1 MATSSPPS
9 GPVQAISDGRG
20 RTLGSGTNAPIYKTN
35 FLVGNSNE
43 LDNELLEARIAV
55 ALEIDQTNRLLNTS
69 RSPERGR
76 SASCNLA
83 GIKRKVP
90 DKELR
95 TRWLN
100 GEWVQ
105 EYSPSRKHQNHL
117 CQLGF

>member
-1 MATSSPPS
+1 MATSSPPA

-20 RTLGSGTNAPIYKTN
+20 RTLGSGTNAPMYTTN

-55 ALEIDQTNRLLNTS
+55 ALEIDQTNRLLNIS
-69 RSPERGR
+69 RSPDRGR

-95 TRWLN
+95 TRWIN

-105 EYSPSRKHQNHL
+105 EYPPSRKHQNLH
-117 CQLGF
+117 FH